1 MRKIPAVAVNH
12 FYSACG
18 APHFS
23 GKSLLMLLK
32 KKLLCSAVHLYIY
45 AICLYYLKFV
55 FSEIRIKIPANYPI
69 LFSIIFTTYFFP

>member
-32 KKLLCSAVHLYIY
+32 KNYYVLQFICTYMQYVYI
-45 AICLYYLKFV
+45 I
-55 FSEIRIKIPANYPI
+55 
-69 LFSIIFTTYFFP
+69 